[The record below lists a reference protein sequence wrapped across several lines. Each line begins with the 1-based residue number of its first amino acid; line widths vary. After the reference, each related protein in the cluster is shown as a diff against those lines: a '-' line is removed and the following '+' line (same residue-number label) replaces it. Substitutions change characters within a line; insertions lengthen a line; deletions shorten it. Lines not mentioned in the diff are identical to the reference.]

1 MEARA
6 DSGERITFVIER
18 GAGRV
23 LVAGEPVS
31 LPPKEF
37 RLLLELADAPGE
49 ARPAADLI
57 EAVWG
62 PNSQMAGND
71 VYWLVWKL
79 RRRIGDDGREHK
91 ILTNRKGHGYLIDP
105 AVAELSVVDVLTGDP
120 SPPVPGLG
128 SPATEP
134 PSSTWQTQVEP
145 TESVLAGTNLGRE
158 SGTFDPVA
166 PVAGAGNES
175 APSGGAALDHDPGR
189 GALPLGPPHDQRRSG
204 LRRYLVAAALV
215 VTAAAAGVAA
225 RSIIS
230 GPTGTPS
237 DDTPRADVET
247 APPERR
253 DPPGR
258 SRPRDG
264 RPQPDKRTPKT
275 REPSGGG
282 GPVVAAAPPAPT
294 APSHGSGAESTVEAQ
309 PRPHVKRAP
318 KPQPSELPP
327 PPTRYLYHL
336 YNPENGDHFVT
347 TDGAAVTE
355 HEAKGYEGGAI
366 GRVYVTPEKAT
377 KAIALN
383 KGSAFVFADAAPKT
397 DPASGTAP
405 LWLAKSDGDFFYTTS
420 ESEASQDGWSASLI
434 GYVRTL

>member
-6 DSGERITFVIER
+6 ESGERISFVIER

-23 LVAGEPVS
+23 LVADEPVE

-62 PNSQMAGND
+62 PNSQMSGND

-79 RRRIGDDGREHK
+79 RRRIGDGSREHK

-105 AVAELSVVDVLTGDP
+105 GVAELAVVDVLPADP
-120 SPPVPGLG
+120 PPAVPGLD
-128 SPATEP
+128 STEL
-134 PSSTWQTQVEP
+134 PSSTGGTEGER
-145 TESVLAGTNLGRE
+145 TESALAGADLARE

-166 PVAGAGNES
+166 PVAGAGNRS
-175 APSGGAALDHDPGR
+175 ASSGEPAVDDDLDR
-189 GALPLGPPHDQRRSG
+189 GALPLRSPQDPRRSG
-204 LRRYLVAAALV
+204 LRRHLVAAALV
-215 VTAAAAGVAA
+215 VAAAAAGVAA
-225 RSIIS
+225 RSITS
-230 GPTGTPS
+230 GPTDPPS
-237 DDTPRADVET
+237 DDTPRAAVET
-247 APPERR
+247 TPPERR
-253 DPPGR
+253 DHQER
-258 SRPRDG
+258 TRPRA
-264 RPQPDKRTPKT
+264 RQLQPDRGTAKT
-275 REPSGGG
+275 QEPSSGGG
-282 GPVVAAAPPAPT
+282 GPAVAAAPPAAT
-294 APSHGSGAESTVEAQ
+294 APSRGSGAESTVEAQ

-318 KPQPSELPP
+318 KPQAPQLPP

-336 YNPENGDHFVT
+336 YNSENGDHFVT
-347 TDGAAVTE
+347 TDGGAVTE

-366 GRVYVTPEKAT
+366 GRVYVSPEKAT

-383 KGSAFVFADAAPKT
+383 KGSAFVFAGAAPKT
-397 DPASGTAP
+397 EPASSTLP
-405 LWLAKSDGDFFYTTS
+405 LWLAKSEGDFFYTTS
-420 ESEASQDGWSASLI
+420 ESEASQDGWSATLI